1 MLRPCCENVS
11 FYLCILS
18 PPPILLQIHRTKFR
32 LGFLLMICLLNYG
45 GLHSC
50 YVKLPV
56 FTVSGS
62 YSEKVSSLALRP
74 DWWIGQRVNQ
84 HISYNTCHWNIS
96 IQWEMEGTVERYWY
110 PSRCCSSGAT
120 IRGFQPHERDIIA
133 YIYICLFIYLFIFNI
148 YMLRTHW
155 YILNLCFE
163 VTRSTWTTPWWRWQR
178 RPSRASSP
186 SPSGESKRRGVS
198 WRFAAIHETK

>member
-133 YIYICLFIYLFIFNI
+133 YIYIYIYVYLFIYLYLI
-148 YMLRTHW
+148 YI
-155 YILNLCFE
+155 YICY
-163 VTRSTWTTPWWRWQR
+163 VHIDTY
-178 RPSRASSP
+178 
-186 SPSGESKRRGVS
+186 
-198 WRFAAIHETK
+198 